1 MSEENFEW
9 IFVNMVPLLCEKVR
23 IAKQEKVET
32 WLNLYQL
39 AKNLGLEKAEL
50 QNPSAPMS
58 YVV

>member
-9 IFVNMVPLLCEKVR
+9 IFVNMVPLLCDKSR

-32 WLNLYQL
+32 WLDLFQL

-50 QNPSAPMS
+50 QNPSASMS

>member
-9 IFVNMVPLLCEKVR
+9 IFVNMVPLLCEKIR

-32 WLNLYQL
+32 WLELYQL
-39 AKNLGLEKAEL
+39 AKNLGLEKADL
-50 QNPSAPMS
+50 HNPSAAMS